1 MPSGPLSHHP
11 TQARPARFAGA
22 TSEPATFGRTA
33 LEPATFGRT
42 AFRRPFFSV
51 VGFALVALGIAAAVS
66 VAPLAAQETSVDA
79 AATDP
84 AVDPTLFDGMRYR
97 MVGPFRG
104 GRTTAVTGI
113 AEQPHTFFFGGAG
126 GGVWKTEDAGHHWTP
141 IADDFLTAGA
151 VGAIDV
157 ADSNPDVIYVGTGSA
172 CIRGNVSV
180 GRGVWRTRNGG
191 IDWDFVGLPKSGAV
205 GSLVVHPDDPELV
218 YVAALGS
225 PFGKNPERGVYRS
238 RDGGDSWDNVLFLND
253 STGAVSLDM
262 SPRDPN
268 VLYAGMWRAERKPWT
283 LISGGMEGGLY
294 KTTDGGDNW
303 TKLGGGLPEGLVGKV
318 TVSVSQANP
327 DRVYAMIEAE
337 PGNGLYRSDDAG
349 ETWTFV
355 NGEGRLTGRAFY
367 YHHVIADPEDENT
380 VYVLNT
386 RFYRSVDGGET
397 FELIPVHHGDVHD
410 LWINPTNADLFVVG
424 DDGGAEVSLNRGET
438 LSGVYNQPTAEL
450 YDVMVDNGYP
460 YRLYGSQQDNTTISV
475 PAFRGNNNLRPQEG
489 WSYAAGCE
497 VGPVAFHP
505 DDPSVIWSGC
515 YGGVI
520 NRWDRTTDVRRNM
533 NLNPEN
539 QGRAPKDLQ
548 NRFQWIAPIVVD
560 PLDPNTVYH
569 ASQYLHRTRDSGET
583 WQTISP
589 DLTTDTPEHQ
599 ETPGGPIHSDHTGV
613 EVFNTIFA
621 VAPSPHARGTI
632 WVGSDDGRVHITRDD
647 GANWTD
653 VTPPDM
659 PRFGTVNR
667 IDISPHRAGRAFLA
681 VQRYREDDWR
691 PYIFRTD
698 DFGDSWTLLTDG
710 TNGIPADYWV
720 RVVREDDVQEG
731 LLYAGTEFGLF
742 VSFDDGVR
750 WQPLQM
756 NLPASPVMD
765 LKVAHGDLAVAT
777 QGRSFWVLDDLTPLR
792 ELAVSVVP
800 GGSGDRA
807 GEGPRVDPVDGS
819 TPAVLLYT
827 PRDVARGRASPPLQ
841 EMDLN
846 LPDPLPAGALLH
858 YAVRDAA
865 GPLTLEVVSDD
876 GRVMQRWESPE
887 PGSGP
892 RGGQL
897 SSDTGFHRVV
907 WSLRDR
913 ERGNAKVPPGSFVAR
928 LSWDGGAVER
938 PFRVLGDPLNP
949 SITQAD
955 YEAQYRVTAEV
966 AATAGE
972 IRSLLRR
979 VASVRGGASD
989 IVAAAT
995 AADREVG
1002 RLPDVLARM
1011 TADLAPLVARL
1022 DPPDRPDV
1030 PVAEVPATGAGLIS
1044 DFGTLV
1050 GYFNSGGGYG
1060 AGGAEGAPTAGGLA
1074 RKAELEAAWA
1084 QVRDQLT
1091 PLLEQ
1096 AIGDFDAEAERL
1108 GLEGI
1113 AAGG

>member
-1 MPSGPLSHHP
+1 MSSGLFPLRRLVVPSACAL
-11 TQARPARFAGA
+11 
-22 TSEPATFGRTA
+22 TA
-33 LEPATFGRT
+33 L
-42 AFRRPFFSV
+42 
-51 VGFALVALGIAAAVS
+51 AAASILVPS
-66 VAPLAAQETSVDA
+66 DAQAQQTLS
-79 AATDP
+79 ATASSQPAP
-84 AVDPTLFDGMRYR
+84 AVDPMLYDGMRYR

-113 AEQPHTFFFGGAG
+113 ADRPHTFFFGGAG

-151 VGAIDV
+151 VGALDV
-157 ADSNPDVIYVGTGSA
+157 ADSDPDVLYVGTGSA

-180 GRGVWRTRNGG
+180 GRGVWRTRDGG
-191 IDWDFVGLPKSGAV
+191 DHWDFVGLPKSGAV
-205 GSLVVHPDDPELV
+205 GSLIVHPDDPDLV

-238 RDGGDSWDNVLFLND
+238 RDGGDTWDNVLFLND

-262 SPRDPN
+262 SPRDPD

-294 KTTDGGDNW
+294 KTTDGGDSW

-318 TVSVSQANP
+318 TVSVSRANP
-327 DRVYAMIEAE
+327 DRVYAMVEAE

-367 YHHVIADPEDENT
+367 YHHVHADPEDEDT

-386 RFYRSVDGGET
+386 RFYRSTDGGET

-410 LWINPTNADLFVVG
+410 LWINPTNADFFVVG
-424 DDGGAEVSLNRGET
+424 DDGGAEVSLNGGET

-489 WSYAAGCE
+489 WDYAAGCE
-497 VGPVAFHP
+497 VGPIAFDP

-515 YGGVI
+515 YGGII
-520 NRWDRTTDVRRNM
+520 NRWDRTTDVRRNL
-533 NLNPEN
+533 NLYPEN

-548 NRFQWIAPIVVD
+548 NRFQWIAPIVMD
-560 PLDPNTVYH
+560 PLDPATVYH
-569 ASQYLHRTRDSGET
+569 ASQYLHRTRDGGQT
-583 WQTISP
+583 WETISP

-599 ETPGGPIHSDHTGV
+599 ETPGGPIHTDHTGV
-613 EVFNTIFA
+613 EMFNTIFA

-647 GANWTD
+647 GATWTD
-653 VTPPDM
+653 ITPSEM

-667 IDISPHRAGRAFLA
+667 IEISPHRAGRAFLA

-691 PYIFRTD
+691 PYVFRTD
-698 DFGDSWTLLTDG
+698 DFGANWALLTDG
-710 TNGIPADYWV
+710 TNGIPEDYWV
-720 RVVREDDVQEG
+720 RVVREDDVREG

-742 VSFDDGVR
+742 VSFDDGAR

-756 NLPASPVMD
+756 NLPASPIMD

-792 ELAVSVVP
+792 ELA
-800 GGSGDRA
+800 GDLA
-807 GEGPRVDPVDGS
+807 VEA
-819 TPAVLLYT
+819 PALLYT
-827 PRDVARGRASPPLQ
+827 PRDIARGRAAPPLQ

-846 LPDPLPAGALLH
+846 VPDPLPDGALLH
-858 YAVRDAA
+858 YAIQGEA
-865 GPLTLEVVSDD
+865 GPLSLEVVAAD
-876 GRVMQRWESPE
+876 GRVMQRWASPDAAAGGGG
-887 PGSGP
+887 PGAG
-892 RGGQL
+892 RGGGL
-897 SSDTGFHRVV
+897 STDPGFHRVV
-907 WSLRDR
+907 WRLRDQGS
-913 ERGNAKVPPGSFVAR
+913 GNAKVPPGSYTAR
-928 LSWDGGAVER
+928 LTWDGGEAER
-938 PFRVLGDPLNP
+938 PFQVLPDPLNP
-949 SITQAD
+949 TITQAD
-955 YEAQYRVTAEV
+955 YEAQYRITGEV
-966 AATAGE
+966 AATAAE
-972 IRSLLRR
+972 IRALLRR
-979 VASVRGGASD
+979 IGAARD
-989 IVAAAT
+989 EAIEIVAAAR
-995 AADREVG
+995 AADRDVG
-1002 RLPDVLARM
+1002 RLPELLQQMEADV
-1011 TADLAPLVARL
+1011 APLEARL

-1030 PVAEVPATGAGLIS
+1030 PVSEVPATGAGLVS
-1044 DFGTLV
+1044 DYGTLV
-1050 GYFNSGGGYG
+1050 GYLNSGGGYG

-1074 RKAELEAAWA
+1074 RRADLDAAWA
-1084 QVRDQLT
+1084 EVRDALV
-1091 PLLEQ
+1091 PALEQ
-1096 AIGDFDAEAERL
+1096 AIERFNHEASRL
-1108 GLEGI
+1108 ELEGI
-1113 AAGG
+1113 GGGS